1 MALKLMFCKA
11 VCKDGILVAETED
24 GKINQVQNEEEMV
37 KEEKKE
43 EDKPSF
49 SKESSDSVENCPK
62 NVQQAD
68 GMPNRSS
75 GAAPEL
81 QIEEDKG
88 AVILIPLGDNRV
100 DDGKSA
106 SSSLACKYKITSSCC
121 LSFEGLYFSMLYSP
135 TCMFPFFAATANVY
149 ITLVSSCGQTVMWED
164 YERGGL
170 FFISVFLLY
179 LIRLTE

>member
-1 MALKLMFCKA
+1 
-11 VCKDGILVAETED
+11 
-24 GKINQVQNEEEMV
+24 MV
-37 KEEKKE
+37 KEEKKK

-49 SKESSDSVENCPK
+49 SKESSDSVENRPK
-62 NVQQAD
+62 NIQQAD

-75 GAAPEL
+75 GTAPEL

-106 SSSLACKYKITSSCC
+106 SGLACKYKITSSCC
-121 LSFEGLYFSMLYSP
+121 LSFEGLYFSMLHSP
-135 TCMFPFFAATANVY
+135 TCMFPFFAAPANVY

-164 YERGGL
+164 YERGDL
-170 FFISVFLLY
+170 SFISVFLRY
-179 LIRLTE
+179 LIRLRE